1 MSRISIYGGR
11 KTYRFVNKAKSAL
24 ITDLCRIQETFP
36 AGSGIKRLLLCT
48 PNPGVWGVKP
58 SGRNNKK
65 KRKGGVPSIA
75 GGAPEDAASRCN
87 RRGWKAIS
95 AL

>member
-48 PNPGVWGVKP
+48 PNPGVWGDKP

-65 KRKGGVPSIA
+65 KGKVAYLPSLVAHQKMQHPDATGVV
-75 GGAPEDAASRCN
+75 G
-87 RRGWKAIS
+87 K
-95 AL
+95 L